1 MSGGHIR
8 RQMTNE
14 FLEQR
19 IPIGVPGFGFG
30 FGDTL
35 IKFVVGDF

>member
-1 MSGGHIR
+1 MSGGHVR

-30 FGDTL
+30 DTL